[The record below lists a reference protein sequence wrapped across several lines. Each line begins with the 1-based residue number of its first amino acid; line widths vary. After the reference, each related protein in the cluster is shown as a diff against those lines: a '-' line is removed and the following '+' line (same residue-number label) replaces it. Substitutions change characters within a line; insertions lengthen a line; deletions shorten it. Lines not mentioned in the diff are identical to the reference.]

1 MHINATLVDRIIN
14 FKKKYELLYRD
25 VGLIVVNYVHLV
37 TIKLPLFITYCMV
50 DGSNNCPDVSL
61 YR

>member
-1 MHINATLVDRIIN
+1 MADNM
-14 FKKKYELLYRD
+14 EL
-25 VGLIVVNYVHLV
+25 IAVNSVQLV
-37 TIKLPLFITYCMV
+37 TIELPLFITYCMV